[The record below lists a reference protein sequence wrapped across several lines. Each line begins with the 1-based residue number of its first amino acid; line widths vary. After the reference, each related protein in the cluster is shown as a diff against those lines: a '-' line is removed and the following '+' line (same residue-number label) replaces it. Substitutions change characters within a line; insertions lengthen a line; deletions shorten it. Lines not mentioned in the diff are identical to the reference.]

1 MRAAVTIREE
11 RDPAFWQAVADH
23 PEVRHVS
30 QGHDV
35 DMRAIV
41 EQPTV
46 VPLASHH
53 GGFLFF
59 QRDWLGGVYE
69 LHTLFRPEGWGREA
83 HDAGV
88 AALVEMF
95 VNRQAAVIFTY
106 ATEDRRSRPPKSF
119 GFEQVANTR
128 RSAIGEITP
137 HALTA
142 TKWFASPAWRR
153 ACH

>member
-11 RDPAFWQAVADH
+11 RDPVFWQDVADH
-23 PEVRHVS
+23 PQVRHVNH
-30 QGHDV
+30 GHDV
-35 DMRAIV
+35 DMAAIV

-46 VPLASHH
+46 VPLASQN

-59 QRDWLGGVYE
+59 QRDWLGGAYE
-69 LHTLFRPEGWGREA
+69 LHTMFRPEGWRREA

-95 VNRQAAVIFTY
+95 GARQAAVIFTY
-106 ATEDRRSRPPKSF
+106 ATDDRKSRPPKTF
-119 GFEQVANTR
+119 GFEQAAEPR
-128 RSAIGEITP
+128 FSAIGEVTP
-137 HALTA
+137 YILTA
-142 TKWFASPAWRR
+142 AKWFASPAWRR